1 MYSNELVCN
10 ILDYLDENIN
20 TIISI
25 DMISSIFCYD
35 KTYVMKRF
43 KKELGISIV
52 SYMNAIKIFNSLKYF
67 KYDDSILKISIESGF
82 NSLEYYSEIF
92 KKVIGVSPN
101 TYKQFIRHDIRVE
114 ANEVSTIINS
124 LVKLD
129 ELRNKVMFYRRRVK
143 PSTVMVKKLSLQ

>member
-1 MYSNELVCN
+1 MYSNESVCN

-67 KYDDSILKISIESGF
+67 KYDDSILKISMESGF
-82 NSLEYYSEIF
+82 NSLEYFSEIF
-92 KKVIGVSPN
+92 KKIIGVSPN

-114 ANEVSTIINS
+114 ADEVSTIINS

>member
-82 NSLEYYSEIF
+82 NSLEYYSEMF
-92 KKVIGVSPN
+92 KKVIGVSPM
-101 TYKQFIRHDIRVE
+101 TYKQFTRYDVRVL
-114 ANEVSTIINS
+114 ADEVSTIINS

-143 PSTVMVKKLSLQ
+143 PSSVMVKKLSLQ

>member
-25 DMISSIFCYD
+25 DMISSIFCHD

-43 KKELGISIV
+43 KKELGISIIN
-52 SYMNAIKIFNSLKYF
+52 YMNAIKIFNSLKYF
-67 KYDDSILKISIESGF
+67 KYDDSILKISMESGF
-82 NSLEYYSEIF
+82 NSLEYFSEIF
-92 KKVIGVSPN
+92 KKIIGVSPN

-114 ANEVSTIINS
+114 VNEVSTIINS
-124 LVKLD
+124 LVKID
-129 ELRNKVMFYRRRVK
+129 ELRNRIMFYRRRVK
-143 PSTVMVKKLSLQ
+143 PSTVMVKKISLQ

>member
-20 TIISI
+20 TIIRI

-52 SYMNAIKIFNSLKYF
+52 SYMNSIKIFNSLKYY
-67 KYDDSILKISIESGF
+67 KNDDSILKISMESGF

-92 KKVIGVSPN
+92 KKVIGVSPM
-101 TYKQFIRHDIRVE
+101 TYKQFIRYDVRVL
-114 ANEVSTIINS
+114 ANEVSTIVNS

-129 ELRNKVMFYRRRVK
+129 ELRNKVTFYRRRVK
-143 PSTVMVKKLSLQ
+143 PSTIMVKKLSLQ

>member
-43 KKELGISIV
+43 KKELGISIIN
-52 SYMNAIKIFNSLKYF
+52 YMNAIKIFNSLKYF
-67 KYDDSILKISIESGF
+67 KYDDSILKISMESGF
-82 NSLEYYSEIF
+82 NSLEYFSEIF
-92 KKVIGVSPN
+92 KKIIGVSPN
-101 TYKQFIRHDIRVE
+101 TYKQFIRHDIRVSSD
-114 ANEVSTIINS
+114 EVSTIINS

-129 ELRNKVMFYRRRVK
+129 ELRTNISFYKKRVK
-143 PSTVMVKKLSLQ
+143 PSVAPVKKLSL

>member
-124 LVKLD
+124 LVKID
-129 ELRNKVMFYRRRVK
+129 ELRNRIMFYRRRVK

>member
-35 KTYVMKRF
+35 KTYIMKRF

-52 SYMNAIKIFNSLKYF
+52 NYMNIIKIYNSLKYF
-67 KYDDSILKISIESGF
+67 KNDDSILKISIESGF
-82 NSLEYYSEIF
+82 NSLEYYSEMF
-92 KKVIGVSPN
+92 KKVIGVSPM
-101 TYKQFIRHDIRVE
+101 TYKQFTRYDVRVL

-124 LVKLD
+124 LVKID
-129 ELRNKVMFYRRRVK
+129 ELIYYHH
-143 PSTVMVKKLSLQ
+143 S

>member
-52 SYMNAIKIFNSLKYF
+52 NYMNAIKIYNSLKYF
-67 KYDDSILKISIESGF
+67 KNDDSILKISIESGF
-82 NSLEYYSEIF
+82 NSLEYYSEMF
-92 KKVIGVSPN
+92 KKVIGVSPM
-101 TYKQFIRHDIRVE
+101 TYKQFTRYDVRVL

-129 ELRNKVMFYRRRVK
+129 ELRNRIMFYRRRVK

>member
-43 KKELGISIV
+43 KKELGISIIN
-52 SYMNAIKIFNSLKYF
+52 YMNAIKIFNSLKYF
-67 KYDDSILKISIESGF
+67 KYDDSILKISMESGF
-82 NSLEYYSEIF
+82 NSLEYFSEIF
-92 KKVIGVSPN
+92 KKIIGVSPN

-114 ANEVSTIINS
+114 ANEVSTIVNS

-143 PSTVMVKKLSLQ
+143 PCTVMVKKLSLQ

>member
-43 KKELGISIV
+43 KKELGISIIN
-52 SYMNAIKIFNSLKYF
+52 YMNAIKIFNSLKYY
-67 KYDDSILKISIESGF
+67 KYDYSILKISIESGF

-92 KKVIGVSPN
+92 KKVIGVSPM
-101 TYKQFIRHDIRVE
+101 TYKQFTRYDVRVK
-114 ANEVSTIINS
+114 ADEVSTIINS
-124 LVKLD
+124 LVKID
-129 ELRNKVMFYRRRVK
+129 ELRNRIMFYKRRVK

>member
-35 KTYVMKRF
+35 KTYVLKRF
-43 KKELGISIV
+43 KKELGISIIN
-52 SYMNAIKIFNSLKYF
+52 YMNAIKKFNSLKYF
-67 KYDDSILKISIESGF
+67 KYDDSILKISMESGF
-82 NSLEYYSEIF
+82 NSLEYFSEIF
-92 KKVIGVSPN
+92 KKIIGVSPN
-101 TYKQFIRHDIRVE
+101 TYKQFIRHDIRVL

>member
-35 KTYVMKRF
+35 KTYIMKRF

-52 SYMNAIKIFNSLKYF
+52 NYMNAIKIYNSLKYF
-67 KYDDSILKISIESGF
+67 KNDDSILKISIESGF
-82 NSLEYYSEIF
+82 NSLEYYSEMF
-92 KKVIGVSPN
+92 KKVIGVSPM
-101 TYKQFIRHDIRVE
+101 TYKQFTRYDVRVL
-114 ANEVSTIINS
+114 ADEVSTIINS

-129 ELRNKVMFYRRRVK
+129 ELRNRIMFYRRRVK

>member
-52 SYMNAIKIFNSLKYF
+52 SYVNAIKIFNSLKYY
-67 KYDDSILKISIESGF
+67 KNDDSILKISMESGF

-92 KKVIGVSPN
+92 KKVIGVSPM
-101 TYKQFIRHDIRVE
+101 TYKQFIRYDVRVL
-114 ANEVSTIINS
+114 ANEVSTIVNS

-143 PSTVMVKKLSLQ
+143 PSTIMVKKLSLQ

>member
-10 ILDYLDENIN
+10 ILNYLDENIN

-43 KKELGISIV
+43 KRELGISIIN
-52 SYMNAIKIFNSLKYF
+52 YMNAIKIFNSLKYF
-67 KYDDSILKISIESGF
+67 KYDDSVLKISMESGF
-82 NSLEYYSEIF
+82 NSLEYFSEIF
-92 KKVIGVSPN
+92 KKIIGVSPN
-101 TYKQFIRHDIRVE
+101 TYKQFVRHDIRVE
-114 ANEVSTIINS
+114 ADEVSTIINS

-129 ELRNKVMFYRRRVK
+129 ELRNKVMYYRRRVK
-143 PSTVMVKKLSLQ
+143 PNTVMVKKFSLQ

>member
-52 SYMNAIKIFNSLKYF
+52 SYMNIIKIYNSLKYY
-67 KYDDSILKISIESGF
+67 KNDDSILKISMESGF

-92 KKVIGVSPN
+92 KKVIGVSPM
-101 TYKQFIRHDIRVE
+101 TYKQFTRYDVRVL
-114 ANEVSTIINS
+114 ANEVSTIVNS

-129 ELRNKVMFYRRRVK
+129 ELRNRIMFYRRRVK

>member
-52 SYMNAIKIFNSLKYF
+52 SYMNIIKIYNSLKYF

-92 KKVIGVSPN
+92 KKVIGVSPM
-101 TYKQFIRHDIRVE
+101 TYKQFTRYDVRVE
-114 ANEVSTIINS
+114 ADEVSTIINS
-124 LVKLD
+124 LVKID
-129 ELRNKVMFYRRRVK
+129 ELRNRIMFYRRRVK

>member
-43 KKELGISIV
+43 KKELGISIIN
-52 SYMNAIKIFNSLKYF
+52 YMNAIKIFNSLKYY
-67 KYDDSILKISIESGF
+67 KNDDSILKISIESGF
-82 NSLEYYSEIF
+82 NSLEYFSEIF
-92 KKVIGVSPN
+92 KKVMGVNP
-101 TYKQFIRHDIRVE
+101 TAYKYFIKYDIRVKDQ
-114 ANEVSTIINS
+114 EVSNIINS

-129 ELRNKVMFYRRRVK
+129 ELKSFVTFYRRRVK
-143 PSTVMVKKLSLQ
+143 PSTALVKKLSL

>member
-52 SYMNAIKIFNSLKYF
+52 SYMNSIKIFNSLKYY
-67 KYDDSILKISIESGF
+67 KNDDSILKISMESGF

-92 KKVIGVSPN
+92 KKVIGVSPM
-101 TYKQFIRHDIRVE
+101 TYKQFIRYDVRVL
-114 ANEVSTIINS
+114 ANEVSTIVNS

-129 ELRNKVMFYRRRVK
+129 ELRNKVTFYRRRVK
-143 PSTVMVKKLSLQ
+143 PSTIMVKKLSLQ

>member
-52 SYMNAIKIFNSLKYF
+52 SYVNAIKIFNSLKYY
-67 KYDDSILKISIESGF
+67 KNDDSILKISMESGF

-92 KKVIGVSPN
+92 KKVIGVSPM
-101 TYKQFIRHDIRVE
+101 TYKQFIRYDVRVL
-114 ANEVSTIINS
+114 ANEVSTIVNS

-143 PSTVMVKKLSLQ
+143 PNTVMVKKLSLQ

>member
-52 SYMNAIKIFNSLKYF
+52 SYMNSIKIFNSLKYY
-67 KYDDSILKISIESGF
+67 KNDDSILKISMESGF

-92 KKVIGVSPN
+92 KKVIGLSPM
-101 TYKQFIRHDIRVE
+101 TYKQFIRYDVRVL
-114 ANEVSTIINS
+114 ANEVSTIVNS

-129 ELRNKVMFYRRRVK
+129 ELRNRVTFYRRRVK
-143 PSTVMVKKLSLQ
+143 PSTIMVKKLSLQ

>member
-52 SYMNAIKIFNSLKYF
+52 SYMNIIKIYNSLKYY
-67 KYDDSILKISIESGF
+67 KNDDSILKISMESGF

-92 KKVIGVSPN
+92 KKVIGVSPM
-101 TYKQFIRHDIRVE
+101 TYKQFIRYDVRVLS
-114 ANEVSTIINS
+114 NEVSTIINS

-129 ELRNKVMFYRRRVK
+129 ELKNKVMFYRRRVK

>member
-52 SYMNAIKIFNSLKYF
+52 NYMNIIKIYNSLKYF
-67 KYDDSILKISIESGF
+67 KNDDSILKISIESGF
-82 NSLEYYSEIF
+82 NSLEYYSEMF

>member
-67 KYDDSILKISIESGF
+67 KYDDSILKISMESGF
-82 NSLEYYSEIF
+82 NSLEYFSEIF
-92 KKVIGVSPN
+92 KKIIGVSPN

>member
-20 TIISI
+20 TLISI
-25 DMISSIFCYD
+25 DLLSSIFCYD
-35 KTYVMKRF
+35 KFYIMKRF

-52 SYMNAIKIFNSLKYF
+52 NYINAIKIYNSLKYF
-67 KYDDSILKISIESGF
+67 KSDDSILKISLESGF
-82 NSLEYYSEIF
+82 NSLEYYSEMF
-92 KKVIGVSPN
+92 KKIIGVSPM
-101 TYKQFIRHDIRVE
+101 TYKQFIRYDVRVL
-114 ANEVSTIINS
+114 ADEVSTIINS

-129 ELRNKVMFYRRRVK
+129 ELRYKVMYYRRRVK

>member
-20 TIISI
+20 SLISI
-25 DMISSIFCYD
+25 DLLSSVFCYD
-35 KTYVMKRF
+35 KTYIMKRF

-52 SYMNAIKIFNSLKYF
+52 NYMNAIKIYNSLKYY
-67 KYDDSILKISIESGF
+67 KYDDSILKISLESGF
-82 NSLEYYSEIF
+82 NSLEYYSEMF
-92 KKVIGVSPN
+92 KKVIGVSPM
-101 TYKQFIRHDIRVE
+101 TYKQFIRYDVRVL

>member
-52 SYMNAIKIFNSLKYF
+52 NYMNAIKIYNSLKYF
-67 KYDDSILKISIESGF
+67 KNDDSILKISIESGF
-82 NSLEYYSEIF
+82 NSLEYYSEMF
-92 KKVIGVSPN
+92 KKVIGVSPM
-101 TYKQFIRHDIRVE
+101 TYKQFTRYDVRVL
-114 ANEVSTIINS
+114 ADEVSTIINS

-129 ELRNKVMFYRRRVK
+129 ELRNRIMFYRRRVK

>member
-43 KKELGISIV
+43 KKELGISIIN
-52 SYMNAIKIFNSLKYF
+52 YTNAIKIFNSLKYF
-67 KYDDSILKISIESGF
+67 KYNDSIIKISMESGF
-82 NSLEYYSEIF
+82 NSLEYFSEIF
-92 KKVIGVSPN
+92 KKIVGVSPN
-101 TYKQFIRHDIRVE
+101 TYKQFIRRDIRVE
-114 ANEVSTIINS
+114 ADEISIIINS

-129 ELRNKVMFYRRRVK
+129 ELINKVMFYRRRVK
-143 PSTVMVKKLSLQ
+143 PNKIMVKKLSL

>member
-35 KTYVMKRF
+35 KTYIMKRF

-52 SYMNAIKIFNSLKYF
+52 NYMNIIKIYNSLKYF
-67 KYDDSILKISIESGF
+67 KNDDSILKISIESGF
-82 NSLEYYSEIF
+82 NSLEYYSEMF
-92 KKVIGVSPN
+92 KKVIGVSPM
-101 TYKQFIRHDIRVE
+101 TYKQFTRYDVRVL
-114 ANEVSTIINS
+114 ADEVSTIINS

-129 ELRNKVMFYRRRVK
+129 ELRNRIMFYRRRVK

>member
-25 DMISSIFCYD
+25 DLISSIFCYD
-35 KTYVMKRF
+35 KTYIMKRF
-43 KKELGISIV
+43 KKELGISIIN
-52 SYMNAIKIFNSLKYF
+52 YMNAIKIFNSLKYF
-67 KYDDSILKISIESGF
+67 KYDDSILKISMESGF
-82 NSLEYYSEIF
+82 NSLEYFSEIF
-92 KKVIGVSPN
+92 KKIIGVSPN
-101 TYKQFIRHDIRVE
+101 IYKQFVRHDIRVE
-114 ANEVSTIINS
+114 ADEVSVIINS

>member
-20 TIISI
+20 TEISI
-25 DMISSIFCYD
+25 DLISSIFCYD

-43 KKELGISIV
+43 KKELGISIIN
-52 SYMNAIKIFNSLKYF
+52 YMNAMKIFNSLRYF
-67 KYDDSILKISIESGF
+67 KYDYSILKISMESGF
-82 NSLEYYSEIF
+82 NSLEYFSEIF
-92 KKVIGVSPN
+92 KKIIGVSPN
-101 TYKQFIRHDIRVE
+101 TYKQFIRHDIRVL

-129 ELRNKVMFYRRRVK
+129 ELRKNW
-143 PSTVMVKKLSLQ
+143 SI

>member
-43 KKELGISIV
+43 KKELGISIIN
-52 SYMNAIKIFNSLKYF
+52 YMNAIKIFNSLKYF
-67 KYDDSILKISIESGF
+67 RYDDSILKISMESGF
-82 NSLEYYSEIF
+82 NSLEYFSEIF
-92 KKVIGVSPN
+92 KKIIGVSPN

-114 ANEVSTIINS
+114 ADEVSTIINS

-129 ELRNKVMFYRRRVK
+129 ELRNKVMFYRKRVK